1 MKTAIITDTNGAI
14 SLAEGRDLGIYLLPM
29 PVRIENCEY
38 SEGIDITAAELF
50 EAIEQGKEVGTSQP
64 SPGDV
69 TLLWEKV
76 FAAGYDE
83 IVHIPM
89 TSALSG
95 SCQMAK
101 QLSLEYDGKVCVADT
116 TCVSPTQR
124 MAVLDALEL
133 AKQGMSAAEICRRI
147 EENGRLSKIYIALDT
162 IECLKR
168 GGRIGT
174 AAAAVSTVLNIKPI
188 ISIQGDGLHVK
199 EKVRGSKKARQA
211 MLKLIDE
218 ELRTNYADIP
228 AEKITLVTAGSLL
241 TEEDERQW
249 KSEVQS
255 AFPEFHI
262 DYWQLSCSLS
272 CHIGPGGCGIGI
284 AVSDFANANHEEH
297 KKHFRFNKTQTLL
310 KTLENIR
317 ELK

>member
-14 SLAEGRDLGIYLLPM
+14 SLEEGRQLGIYMLPM
-29 PVRIENCEY
+29 PVGIENRSY

-50 EAIEQGKEVGTSQP
+50 QAIKQGKEVSTSQP

-69 TLLWEKV
+69 TGLWDKV

-95 SCQMAK
+95 SCQTAQ
-101 QLSLEYDGKVCVADT
+101 QLSLDYDGRVCVADT
-116 TCVSPTQR
+116 SCVSATQR
-124 MAVLDALEL
+124 FAVLDALEL
-133 AKQGMSAAEICRRI
+133 AKRGASAAEITRHI
-147 EENGRLSKIYIALDT
+147 EANGKQSRIYIALDT

-188 ISIQGDGLHVK
+188 ISLQSDGLHVA
-199 EKVRGSKKARQA
+199 EKVRGTKKARQT
-211 MLKLIDE
+211 MLDLVEDE
-218 ELRTNYADIP
+218 LNTRYANVP
-228 AEKITLVTAGSLL
+228 AEKLTLVTAGSLL
-241 TEEDERQW
+241 SEEDEHEW
-249 KSEVQS
+249 KQQVQS
-255 AFPEFHI
+255 AFPQFHI

-272 CHIGPGGCGIGI
+272 CHIGPGGCGVGI
-284 AVSDFANANHEEH
+284 VVSDYAETHHAEPRRKLFDLT
-297 KKHFRFNKTQTLL
+297 KLKHF
-310 KTLENIR
+310 
-317 ELK
+317 